1 MSWIIAIVA
10 VGLVMAILTIAELWQ
25 PVKANVLRMPDQIFA
40 AVTFSVIFI
49 YGLVLVAAKIL
60 F

>member
-10 VGLVMAILTIAELWQ
+10 VSLVMGVLTIAELRQ

-40 AVTFSVIFI
+40 VLTFSAIFI
-49 YGLVLVAAKIL
+49 YGLVLLAAKIL

>member
-10 VGLVMAILTIAELWQ
+10 VGLVMGVLTIAELRQ

-40 AVTFSVIFI
+40 VLTFSAIFI
-49 YGLVLVAAKIL
+49 YGLVLLAAKIL

>member
-10 VGLVMAILTIAELWQ
+10 VGLVMGVLTIAGLRQ

-40 AVTFSVIFI
+40 VLTFSAIFI
-49 YGLVLVAAKIL
+49 YGLVLLAAKIL

>member
-10 VGLVMAILTIAELWQ
+10 VGLVMGVLTIAELRQ
-25 PVKANVLRMPDQIFA
+25 PIKANVLRMPDQIFA
-40 AVTFSVIFI
+40 VLTFSAIFI
-49 YGLVLVAAKIL
+49 YGLVLLAAKIL

>member
-10 VGLVMAILTIAELWQ
+10 VGLVMGVLTIVELRQ
-25 PVKANVLRMPDQIFA
+25 PIKANVLRMPDQIFA
-40 AVTFSVIFI
+40 VLTFSAIFI
-49 YGLVLVAAKIL
+49 YGLVLLAAKIL

>member
-10 VGLVMAILTIAELWQ
+10 ISLVLGILTIAELRQ

-40 AVTFSVIFI
+40 VLTFSAIFI
-49 YGLVLVAAKIL
+49 YGLVLLAAKIWL
-60 F
+60 

>member
-10 VGLVMAILTIAELWQ
+10 VGLVMGVLTIAELRQ
-25 PVKANVLRMPDQIFA
+25 PIKANVLRMPDQIFA
-40 AVTFSVIFI
+40 VLTFSAIFV
-49 YGLVLVAAKIL
+49 YGLVLLAAKIL

>member
-10 VGLVMAILTIAELWQ
+10 VGLVMGVLTIAELRQ
-25 PVKANVLRMPDQIFA
+25 PVKVNVLRMPDQIFA
-40 AVTFSVIFI
+40 VLTFSAIFI
-49 YGLVLVAAKIL
+49 YGLVLLAAKIL

>member
-1 MSWIIAIVA
+1 MSWIIAVVVIS
-10 VGLVMAILTIAELWQ
+10 LVMAVLTIVELWQ
-25 PVKANVLRMPDQIFA
+25 PIKGNALKMPDQIFA

-49 YGLVLVAAKIL
+49 YGLVLVAAKIA

>member
-10 VGLVMAILTIAELWQ
+10 VGLVLGVLTIAELRQ

-40 AVTFSVIFI
+40 VLTFSAIFI
-49 YGLVLVAAKIL
+49 YGLVLLAAKIL

>member
-1 MSWIIAIVA
+1 MSWIIEVIVIS
-10 VGLVMAILTIAELWQ
+10 LVMGVLTIAELWQ
-25 PVKANVLRMPDQIFA
+25 PVRANVLRMPDQIFA
-40 AVTFSVIFI
+40 AVTFSIIFI

>member
-10 VGLVMAILTIAELWQ
+10 VSLVMAVLTVAELRQ

-40 AVTFSVIFI
+40 VLTFSAIFI
-49 YGLVLVAAKIL
+49 YGLVLLAAKIL
-60 F
+60 L